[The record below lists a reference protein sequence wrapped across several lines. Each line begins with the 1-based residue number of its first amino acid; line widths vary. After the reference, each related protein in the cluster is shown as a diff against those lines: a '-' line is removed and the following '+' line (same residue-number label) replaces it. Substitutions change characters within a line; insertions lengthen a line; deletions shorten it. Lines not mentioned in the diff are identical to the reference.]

1 MMDPPTRVGRTARG
15 CMQARNSLVENS
27 ALTLLIDGKTLM
39 TSRER
44 VRAAIHFQ
52 GPDRIPHFLPDGKEN
67 DIEWLWLPR
76 PGPVQDWKNEGAI
89 DTMIDCWGTKFY
101 RMKGGVI
108 GRGEVLEPIIKDIQR
123 QAEYILPD
131 LHKAEYFHD
140 AAARIC
146 ATKGS
151 ANPKYCLGVMP
162 FASLNE
168 GTHNL
173 MTIEAMFMA
182 YYESPEALKAF
193 IARLAAKQKE
203 SIRLLHQIGC
213 DGIMGYDDW
222 GLQNSLMIKPGL
234 IAEFFLPHYRENWD
248 YAHSLG
254 LDVWLHSCGHIIDLL
269 PLLKEAGLN
278 VIQQDQQENMGLEQ
292 LAAKVGG
299 KLAFW
304 CPVDIQKTMI
314 DGSLDDIRNYAKRMI
329 ETLGAFKGGFISMA
343 YTQPNEVN
351 HTPDKLAAMCDAF
364 RLWETRGC

>member
-1 MMDPPTRVGRTARG
+1 
-15 CMQARNSLVENS
+15 
-27 ALTLLIDGKTLM
+27 M
-39 TSRER
+39 TSEER
-44 VRAAIHFQ
+44 VRTAIHFN

-67 DIEWLWLPR
+67 DIEWLWIQR
-76 PGPVQDWKNEGAI
+76 PSPIQDWKNEGAI
-89 DTMIDCWGTKFY
+89 DTMIDSWGTKFY
-101 RMKGGVI
+101 SMKGGVI
-108 GRGEVLEPIIKDIQR
+108 GRGEVLEPVIKDIRR
-123 QAEYILPD
+123 QDEYTLPD
-131 LHKAEYFHD
+131 LHKAEYFNE
-140 AAARIC
+140 AKARIS
-146 ATKGS
+146 ATKNS

-173 MTIEAMFMA
+173 MTIEAMFIA

-193 IARLAAKQKE
+193 IASLAAKQKE

-213 DGIMGYDDW
+213 DGVMGYDDW

-234 IAEFFLPHYRENWD
+234 IEEFFLPHYRENWD

-254 LDVWLHSCGHIIDLL
+254 MDVWLHSCGHIIDIL
-269 PLLKEAGLN
+269 PMLKEAGLN
-278 VIQQDQQENMGLEQ
+278 VIQQDQQENMGLEN

-314 DGSLDDIRNYAKRMI
+314 EGSLDDIRHYAKRMI
-329 ETLGAFKGGFISMA
+329 ETLGAFNGGFISMA
-343 YTQPNEVN
+343 YSSPNDVN

-364 RLWETRGC
+364 RLWETLGC